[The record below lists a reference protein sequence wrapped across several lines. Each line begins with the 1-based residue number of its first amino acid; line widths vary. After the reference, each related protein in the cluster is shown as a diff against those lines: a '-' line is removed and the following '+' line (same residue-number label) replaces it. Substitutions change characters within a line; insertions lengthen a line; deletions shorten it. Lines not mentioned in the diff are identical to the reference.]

1 MSSTPGLNADIPTGD
16 VRVHA
21 FLPTDRTRRPWA
33 GVLSLLLHA
42 LIVLL
47 LVGLG
52 LKGAAELGNPLL
64 NLPQLPGGGGGG
76 GKGGEFVLVTIPPPP
91 PPPAAMEVP
100 LVVPTEIPEVV
111 EEPPEEVTPQPV
123 VEPGDGGT
131 GGGTGGGQGTG
142 TGTGEGSGVGPG
154 SGGGTGGGT
163 GGGGRRGRPPEPR
176 TLIIPPIDNIPR
188 ALRGKSVE
196 VTFYIDVTGKV
207 TDISVSPPIADR
219 GFARK
224 FDEAMRSYRFRPARD
239 SEDRIVAG
247 VFPVTLTFPER

>member
-1 MSSTPGLNADIPTGD
+1 MSADVPVGD

-21 FLPTDRTRRPWA
+21 FLPTEHSRGRWA
-33 GVLSLLLHA
+33 GALSVLFHVLIIGLL
-42 LIVLL
+42 IG
-47 LVGLG
+47 VGLH
-52 LKGAAELGNPLL
+52 GAAELGNPLL
-64 NLPQLPGGGGGG
+64 DLPQLPGGGGGG

-91 PPPAAMEVP
+91 PPPPPPAAAEVP
-100 LVVPTEIPEVV
+100 LVVPTEIPEPV
-111 EEPPEEVTPQPV
+111 EEPAQEVPPPPPQPV
-123 VEPGDGGT
+123 VNPGDGGS
-131 GGGTGGGQGTG
+131 GGGSGGGQGTG
-142 TGTGEGSGVGPG
+142 TRPGQGSGIGPG
-154 SGGGTGGGT
+154 SGGGSGGGT

-188 ALRGKSVE
+188 ALRGRSVE
-196 VTFYIDVTGKV
+196 VTFYIDVTGVV
-207 TDISVSPPIADR
+207 TDIRVSPPISDR